1 MFVSFTLNSRDV
13 KGMKSG
19 ELMGNTKFCFETQG
33 GHGKE
38 DFCTKYSKSVF
49 AALSLILRGSWTVVT
64 AC

>member
-19 ELMGNTKFCFETQG
+19 ELMGNTKFCFETHG

-38 DFCTKYSKSVF
+38 DFCTKYSKSLRLVKLLV
-49 AALSLILRGSWTVVT
+49 LSVPRVV
-64 AC
+64 